1 MKSETLEIC
10 YLVFATC
17 RHRRGPFSRDLHHP
31 KPRLT
36 LWIRAIRLGFFQVT
50 MTPLGACAAISH

>member
-10 YLVFATC
+10 YLVFSTC
-17 RHRRGPFSRDLHHP
+17 RHRRGLLSRDLHHP

-36 LWIRAIRLGFFQVT
+36 LWI
-50 MTPLGACAAISH
+50 CAN